1 MRKLKYLLILIGAC
15 ACFIA
20 IDNVYAMQTRSSN
33 ISQVGTAEQI
43 IFADNTPLFS
53 EPFLTHQASY
63 GYYLFSTLTS
73 TYTSSYGYS
82 FIASLTWTVPG
93 SVLYGL
99 DSIGYTVGYN
109 NGYVNNM
116 QFGISSDD
124 YNPGWLSCA
133 SISDPS
139 LSGDGVVFSAFTC
152 NYDKKSISADKTY
165 TLHFRFSTAS
175 KYMENNQVNL
185 PRSMFLLSDY
195 VQFFTDGDNA
205 IVESIQENTEALNKQ
220 TQATEEQTETIKDS
234 DTSGAES
241 SANDFFGSFDSDD
254 KTGLSDVITMP
265 LNTIK
270 NMTSSVCKPLSFP
283 LPFVNKNM
291 ELPCMTSVYS
301 KFGSILTI
309 YQTITFGMIAYWVV
323 VNIFAT
329 VRNFKDPDSDQIEVM
344 SL

>member
-1 MRKLKYLLILIGAC
+1 MKKGIKYVFILIVSC

-220 TQATEEQTETIKDS
+220 TESIDEIKNADLPEDKKELPDDSAFKDMESVEGDLMDSIGQADMSSLDIGI
-234 DTSGAES
+234 DTSS
-241 SANDFFGSFDSDD
+241 STFVWDTLTKSIKAHPTVFGMF
-254 KTGLSDVITMP
+254 I
-265 LNTIK
+265 
-270 NMTSSVCKPLSFP
+270 
-283 LPFVNKNM
+283 
-291 ELPCMTSVYS
+291 
-301 KFGSILTI
+301 SILSI
-309 YQTITFGMIAYWVV
+309 GVIKLALG
-323 VNIFAT
+323 
-329 VRNFKDPDSDQIEVM
+329 R
-344 SL
+344 